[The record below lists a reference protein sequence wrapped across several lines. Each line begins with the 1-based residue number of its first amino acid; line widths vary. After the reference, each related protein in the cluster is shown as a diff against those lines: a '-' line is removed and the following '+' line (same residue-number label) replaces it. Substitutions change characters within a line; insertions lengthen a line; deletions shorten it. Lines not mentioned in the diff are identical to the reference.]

1 MKVAILS
8 KQHPW
13 LCSDTIAVV
22 GNASFP
28 DFDLD
33 AYDIGGEL
41 IWDAPKPDL
50 SFVTHYMV
58 YMARIPTRS
67 QETRRFEASNEHGCE
82 SALAIALQTN
92 NTAAVTNIDL
102 DGRDIGDS
110 GTKALGEMLAAN
122 TLVKS
127 LNLHSTG
134 ISDEGVQVLAKGLH
148 TNHSLEVLELHGN
161 NFTSLAGQVL
171 IEALEANSTLK
182 KLVVDH
188 EVAEVLRPVER
199 SKRLRRE
206 NFEVIDWKQLIQD
219 DETAAE
225 KCRGS
230 VAVQG
235 H

>member
-82 SALAIALQTN
+82 SAALLAYS
-92 NTAAVTNIDL
+92 AVEHLGCVCAMDP
-102 DGRDIGDS
+102 
-110 GTKALGEMLAAN
+110 GTSPFCPIVPG
-122 TLVKS
+122 S
-127 LNLHSTG
+127 
-134 ISDEGVQVLAKGLH
+134 
-148 TNHSLEVLELHGN
+148 SLEL
-161 NFTSLAGQVL
+161 
-171 IEALEANSTLK
+171 
-182 KLVVDH
+182 
-188 EVAEVLRPVER
+188 
-199 SKRLRRE
+199 
-206 NFEVIDWKQLIQD
+206 FE
-219 DETAAE
+219 TRA
-225 KCRGS
+225 
-230 VAVQG
+230 